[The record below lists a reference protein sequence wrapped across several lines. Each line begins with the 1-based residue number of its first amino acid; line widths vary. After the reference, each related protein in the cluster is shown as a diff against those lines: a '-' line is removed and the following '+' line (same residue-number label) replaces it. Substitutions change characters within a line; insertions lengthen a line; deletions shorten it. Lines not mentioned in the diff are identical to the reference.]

1 MYIAMNS
8 RAFLLSLVVALMAVY
23 MAYSYIQ
30 GEKSKLVKNHGQLVP
45 VVVAKKDINS
55 YEVIDDTKVTIVS
68 IPQSYV
74 QKGAFKSAEE
84 VYNTIA
90 ATAILQGEQISSPRV
105 TYPGAISG
113 LAYQV
118 TPGKRA
124 MAIRVSEDQAVSR
137 LIKPGDRIDVLALI
151 DYTGGR
157 KDALKVRTIFQDVL
171 VLSTG
176 LYISNSL
183 PLIGLKVDEEVKK
196 LNLNTYGNFNTITL
210 ELDPLQVQKVI
221 FLNALGSQMYLSLRN
236 NEDRSIDVIKPS
248 KIYDVL
254 EEDKEELKIFFE
266 KIKEKDKNRASIG
279 S

>member
-1 MYIAMNS
+1 MNS

>member
-1 MYIAMNS
+1 MNS
-8 RAFLLSLVVALMAVY
+8 RAFLLSLVVASMAVY

-30 GEKSKLVKNHGQLVP
+30 GEKAKLVKNHGQLVP
-45 VVVAKKDINS
+45 VVIAKKNINAF
-55 YEVIDDTKVTIVS
+55 EVIDDTKITIAS

-210 ELDPLQVQKVI
+210 ELDPTQVQKVI

-254 EEDKEELKIFFE
+254 EEDREELKMFFE
-266 KIKEKDKNRASIG
+266 KVKEKDKNRASIG